1 MARIYSPVELLRN
14 EHAVVIVEVL
24 VVQLRPEG
32 QGSGSQG
39 LSWELPRTGWR
50 EGEVLLV
57 LVIMFSL
64 SEPVF
69 IRPVDIF
76 LSAIIFLQVCG
87 SGIAE
92 IFSRCLW
99 PAQLRNECRMD
110 VLIFQRSQMFSA
122 VGRAS
127 ESVHG
132 VFAGVGEIVRTRFR
146 SSFFNGLQV
155 GLL

>member
-1 MARIYSPVELLRN
+1 MVREYSPVELLRH
-14 EHAVVIVEVL
+14 EHTVVVVEVL
-24 VVQLRPEG
+24 VIQLRPEG

-39 LSWELPRTGWR
+39 LSGELPRTGWR

-76 LSAIIFLQVCG
+76 LSSIIFLQVCG

-92 IFSRCLW
+92 IFSRCL
-99 PAQLRNECRMD
+99 
-110 VLIFQRSQMFSA
+110 
-122 VGRAS
+122 
-127 ESVHG
+127 
-132 VFAGVGEIVRTRFR
+132 
-146 SSFFNGLQV
+146 
-155 GLL
+155 